1 MGSKESE
8 TQMKVRMERMEK
20 RRTMVSNTEDTR
32 MKVGGR
38 IQLFRLATGDTQK
51 IMKMNVMKYVVG
63 MIW

>member
-8 TQMKVRMERMEK
+8 TPMKVRMERMEK

-38 IQLFRLATGDTQK
+38 IQLFRLATGDTHTK
-51 IMKMNVMKYVVG
+51 L
-63 MIW
+63 